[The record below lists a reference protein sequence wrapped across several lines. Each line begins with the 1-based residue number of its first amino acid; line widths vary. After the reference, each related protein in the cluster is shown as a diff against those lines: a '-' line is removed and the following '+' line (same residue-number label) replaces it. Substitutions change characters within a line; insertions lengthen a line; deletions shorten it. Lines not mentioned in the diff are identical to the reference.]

1 MDRKPGT
8 TRLISIFGLILVVL
22 VAACSR
28 PTQHDARLVQV
39 SGIVSDD
46 PESALQILD
55 SIDSGKLSDSDRH
68 YYDFLTIKARDKN
81 YVQHESDSLILDV
94 LDYYSANPEDP
105 LYIESLYY
113 AGRVYMDLGDYPS
126 ALRHFQLALDNLG
139 QKSNPDDLKGRLT
152 YQTGMLYEQL
162 RLYDDAVTFYD
173 DVLNQSLEE
182 NDSVAIVYTLQRLG
196 GIYHDSALQ
205 SQNDSIR
212 TQYLHQA
219 DSILSLSLDY
229 SESLPKTF
237 SAKSR
242 VLLAGVN
249 QTQGNVGKALSL
261 IQHTPDQVDPVARN
275 VALAFA
281 ADIYLE
287 AGINDTALMYAR
299 ELIANEDM
307 TNKRIGYKIVLSR
320 NFRNLINPD
329 TLDQYYDDY
338 NDILDEYF
346 DENRNA
352 RTLIQDTQYNY
363 QLHER
368 ESQETHKENEVLLWT
383 IVGCVVLVLI
393 LTIVVLYLKYRNK
406 ANILELRVTLQ
417 TLEKL
422 KQNIAMSESSGN
434 NVSKNSDY
442 SGSNDGSEETD
453 KSQISDKLEHKD
465 TSETNDSIGDCG
477 ELPDHADLDS
487 VKKLRDRLF
496 RDALELSKRGEQMGV
511 SPIIL
516 ESEVYS
522 QLRDLVASQKVIRE
536 EMWGDIEKTVL
547 SASTRF
553 NTNLRILT
561 RNSISID
568 EFRVAWLVKCGFKPM
583 EMCSL
588 LAITHGAINS
598 RRVRIGFK
606 IRNEKQSVIIIDNLI
621 RSL

>member
-1 MDRKPGT
+1 MNRKPGT
-8 TRLISIFGLILVVL
+8 TRLISIFGLLIVVL

-39 SGIVSDD
+39 AGIVSDD
-46 PESALQILD
+46 PVSAFQILD
-55 SIDSGKLSDSDRH
+55 SIDSGKLSDPDRH

-94 LDYYSANPEDP
+94 LNYYSGNPKDP
-105 LYIESLYY
+105 LYVESLYY

-126 ALRHFQLALDNLG
+126 ALRHYQQALDNLG
-139 QKSNPDDLKGRLT
+139 QKSTMDDLKGRLT

-162 RLYDDAVTFYD
+162 RLYDDATSFYN
-173 DVLNQSLEE
+173 DVLNQSLKD

-205 SQNDSIR
+205 NQDDSIR
-212 TQYLHQA
+212 ARYLHKA
-219 DSILSLSLDY
+219 DSILSLALDY
-229 SESLPKTF
+229 SIYLPDTF
-237 SAKSR
+237 TAMSR
-242 VLLAGVN
+242 TLLAGVK
-249 QTQGNVGKALSL
+249 QTQNDITAALKL
-261 IQHTPDQVDPVARN
+261 VRHTPDQVEPVARN

-329 TLDQYYDDY
+329 SLDQYYDDY

-346 DENRNA
+346 DENRNT
-352 RTLIQDTQYNY
+352 RTLIQDTKYNY

-406 ANILELRVTLQ
+406 VNIISLKEALETLDI
-417 TLEKL
+417 L
-422 KQNIAMSESSGN
+422 KRNIALSETSDNYSSDDSGKTDNNPNDDDTGN
-434 NVSKNSDY
+434 NETTDDSAIQAGSDDIAESVRPNSKKDLHKLLFQEVIALSEKGESQSVS
-442 SGSNDGSEETD
+442 
-453 KSQISDKLEHKD
+453 
-465 TSETNDSIGDCG
+465 
-477 ELPDHADLDS
+477 S
-487 VKKLRDRLF
+487 V
-496 RDALELSKRGEQMGV
+496 
-511 SPIIL
+511 IL

-522 QLRDLVASQKVIRE
+522 QLRDLVASQRVIRE
-536 EMWGDIEKTVL
+536 EMWSDIEKTVL
-547 SASTRF
+547 SASPRF

-561 RNSISID
+561 RNKISRD
-568 EFRVAWLVKCGFKPM
+568 ELRAALLVKCGFKPV
-583 EMCSL
+583 EICSL
-588 LAITHGAINS
+588 LSITNGAVNS
-598 RRVRIGFK
+598 RRARIGFK
-606 IRNEKQSVIIIDNLI
+606 INNEKLSVTIIDNII
-621 RSL
+621 RTL

>member
-8 TRLISIFGLILVVL
+8 TRLISIFGLLIVVL

-39 SGIVSDD
+39 AGIVSDD
-46 PESALQILD
+46 PVSAFQILD
-55 SIDSGKLSDSDRH
+55 SIDSGKLSDPDRH

-94 LDYYSANPEDP
+94 LNYYSGNPKDP
-105 LYIESLYY
+105 LYVESLYY

-126 ALRHFQLALDNLG
+126 ALRHYQQALDNLDP
-139 QKSNPDDLKGRLT
+139 KSTMDDLKGRLT

-182 NDSVAIVYTLQRLG
+182 NDSVATVYTLQRLG
-196 GIYHDSALQ
+196 GIYADSAQ
-205 SQNDSIR
+205 QNN
-212 TQYLHQA
+212 A
-219 DSILSLSLDY
+219 DSVSNKYLNKADSLLSLSLVY
-229 SESLPKTF
+229 AVTLPSSFTAM
-237 SAKSR
+237 SN
-242 VLLAGVN
+242 VLLADAKHKE
-249 QTQGNVGKALSL
+249 GKLKTALNL
-261 IQHTPDQVDPVARN
+261 IRHTPNQVEPISKN
-275 VALAFA
+275 VALSYA
-281 ADIYLE
+281 AGIYLD
-287 AGINDTALMYAR
+287 AGITDTAFMYAH
-299 ELIANEDM
+299 ELISNDDM
-307 TNKRIGYKIVLSR
+307 LNKKSGYRFLLSPVLRSYMH
-320 NFRNLINPD
+320 PD
-329 TLDQYYDDY
+329 SLNRYYDEY
-338 NDILDEYF
+338 SEILEEYF
-346 DENRNA
+346 DENRTT
-352 RTLIQDTQYNY
+352 RTLIQDTKYNY

-368 ESQETHKENEVLLWT
+368 ESQKARKENDVLLWT
-383 IVGCVVLVLI
+383 IVGCMFLVLV

-406 ANILELRVTLQ
+406 ANILELRETLR

-422 KQNIAMSESSGN
+422 KQNIAMSEALDN
-434 NVSKNSDY
+434 NAFGDNDNSV
-442 SGSNDGSEETD
+442 ETN
-453 KSQISDKLEHKD
+453 KSQICDKTEDKD
-465 TSETNDSIGDCG
+465 TSGTSVCNEGNE
-477 ELPDHADLDS
+477 ELPDYASLNS
-487 VKKLRDRLF
+487 VKELRDRLL
-496 RDALELSKRGEQMGV
+496 REALELTEKGESQGV

-522 QLRDLVASQKVIRE
+522 LLRDLVASQKVIKE

-547 SASTRF
+547 SASPRF
-553 NTNLRILT
+553 DTNLRILT
-561 RNSISID
+561 RNKISID
-568 EFRVAWLVKCGFKPM
+568 DFHVAWLVKCGFKPM

>member
-1 MDRKPGT
+1 MNRKPVT

-28 PTQHDARLVQV
+28 PTRHDARLVQV
-39 SGIVSDD
+39 AGIVSDD

-94 LDYYSANPEDP
+94 LNYYSGNQKDP
-105 LYIESLYY
+105 LYVESLYY
-113 AGRVYMDLGDYPS
+113 AGRVYSDMGDYPT
-126 ALRHFQLALDNLG
+126 ALRHYQQALDNLD

-182 NDSVAIVYTLQRLG
+182 NDSVAIVYILERLG
-196 GIYHDSALQ
+196 GIYADSAQ
-205 SQNDSIR
+205 QNI
-212 TQYLHQA
+212 A
-219 DSILSLSLDY
+219 DSVSNKYLNKADSLLSLSLVY
-229 SESLPKTF
+229 AVTLPSPFTAM
-237 SAKSR
+237 SN
-242 VLLAGVN
+242 VLLADVKHKE
-249 QTQGNVGKALSL
+249 GKLKTALNL
-261 IQHTPDQVDPVARN
+261 IRHTPNQVEPISKN
-275 VALAFA
+275 VALSYA
-281 ADIYLE
+281 AGIYLD
-287 AGINDTALMYAR
+287 AGITDTAFMYAH
-299 ELIANEDM
+299 ELISNDDM
-307 TNKRIGYKIVLSR
+307 LNKKSGYRFLLSPELR
-320 NFRNLINPD
+320 NYMHPD
-329 TLDQYYDDY
+329 SLNRYYDEY
-338 NDILDEYF
+338 SEILEEYF
-346 DENRNA
+346 DENRTT
-352 RTLIQDTQYNY
+352 RTMLQDTQYNY

-368 ESQETHKENEVLLWT
+368 ESQEARKSNERLQWAIAGSVFL
-383 IVGCVVLVLI
+383 VLV

-406 ANILELRVTLQ
+406 ANILELRETLR

-453 KSQISDKLEHKD
+453 KSQINDKLEHKD
-465 TSETNDSIGDCG
+465 TSETNDSIDDCG

-496 RDALELSKRGEQMGV
+496 REARELSKRGEQMGV

-547 SASTRF
+547 SASPRF

-561 RNSISID
+561 RNKISID
-568 EFRVAWLVKCGFKPM
+568 DFRVAWLVKCGFKPM

-598 RRVRIGFK
+598 RRARIGFK